1 MKKGKYQRAG
11 SKALAVILA
20 VILVVGTAIGS
31 TVAWLIAET
40 EAVTNTFTY
49 GDINIELDETK
60 RDENGNTVDEDG
72 DGVPDRTDEGND
84 YEMIP
89 GQDIEKD
96 PEVRVLADSE
106 DAWVF
111 VKIEEKGG
119 KVTVDGVEYSFD
131 DFLTYELAEG
141 WTQLVDAE
149 GNAVEGVYYRT
160 AWQNEEDQKFN
171 VIKDNTVTVK
181 ETVTKDMLNALNP
194 EDAEASFPQLIITAY
209 AVQYAGFEPEVSEGA
224 EEATAEQVN
233 AAALAAWAKV
243 EEANAPTNP

>member
-20 VILVVGTAIGS
+20 VILVMGSVIGG

-60 RDENGNTVDEDG
+60 RDENGNTIPGEDG
-72 DGVPDRTDEGND
+72 NPIRTDEGNE

-141 WTQLVDAE
+141 WTQLLDAE
-149 GNAVEGVYYRT
+149 GNPVEGVYYRT
-160 AWQNEEDQKFN
+160 AWQAEEVQKFN
-171 VIKDNTVTVK
+171 VLKDNTVTVK
-181 ETVTKDMLNALNP
+181 DTVTKDMLNALNP

-209 AVQYAGFEPEVSEGA
+209 AVQYAGFEPEISEGA

-233 AAALAAWAKV
+233 DAALAAWEKV
-243 EEANAPTNP
+243 EEANTPANP